1 VSQGPGL
8 PDEFRLIA
16 RYFAPLARGFPG
28 AYELLDDAA
37 VIAPAPGHELVVKTD
52 GIIAGTHFLPEDPP
66 DLVARKAL
74 RVNLSDLAAKGAVP
88 RAYMLDL
95 MLPATV
101 TEAWIAA
108 FASGLAL
115 DQDEY
120 GVHLIG
126 GDTDATPGPISAA
139 ITAFGEVPAGCI
151 VRRGGAHAGDTLF
164 VTGTIGDAIFG
175 LEALRG
181 NLPELDAEQAAF
193 LADRY
198 RLPRPR
204 VTVGPRLIGLAT
216 AAADISDGL
225 VADLRHICDVSGLS
239 AVVEGHRVPLSP
251 AARAAAAIGKDGLS
265 AALTS
270 GDDYEILFTA
280 PPGSEGDVV
289 ELSRSL
295 GIPITPIGR
304 MSRCS
309 EADTTVAV
317 LDTDGRPI
325 ALGREGWTHFGRSRL
340 REASSG
346 GHARINQS

>member
-1 VSQGPGL
+1 MSHGPGL

-16 RYFAPLARGFPG
+16 RYFAPLTRGFPG
-28 AYELLDDAA
+28 AYGLLDDAA

-52 GIIAGTHFLPEDPP
+52 GVIAGIHFLPADPP

-108 FASGLAL
+108 FARGLAL

-126 GDTDATPGPISAA
+126 GDTDATPGPISVV
-139 ITAFGEVPAGCI
+139 ITAFGEVPAGGI

-181 NLPELDAEQAAF
+181 NLPGLDAEPTAF

-225 VADLRHICDVSGLS
+225 VADLRHICEVSGLS
-239 AVVEGHRVPLSP
+239 AVVEAHRVPLSP
-251 AARAAAAIGKDGLS
+251 ATRAAAAIRKDGL
-265 AALTS
+265 ATALTS

-280 PPGSEGDVV
+280 PPVMEGDIF

-295 GIPITPIGR
+295 GVPITAIGR
-304 MSRCS
+304 LSRGS
-309 EADTTVAV
+309 EAATTVTV
-317 LDTDGRPI
+317 LDADGRPI
-325 ALGREGWTHFGRSRL
+325 AVGREGWTHFGDGRL
-340 REASSG
+340 AVASSRG
-346 GHARINQS
+346 RPRAIRS